1 MLFSLKKHGVL
12 AVQRAA
18 WYSEI
23 SLMEDCVFV
32 SKATPGQEKNQGR
45 VEVLVAAIDQY
56 DEQLP
61 EAMNLRSEAL
71 ICNQCG
77 KDGIHQTSSYG
88 HRVTYYHSSQ
98 RGVGRNRN
106 MGILNATGE
115 ILLFADQDVRY
126 HDDYVSIVEQTF
138 DQYPEADMILFEM
151 ERRNDP
157 RFLRKPNQRECIRV
171 RWYKSLRYGACRVAV
186 RRSSL
191 LKANVFFSLLFGG
204 GAPFAAGE
212 DSLFVMDCVRS
223 GMHVIAVN
231 RSLGVIDQ
239 QPSTWFEDY
248 NEHYFRSKGALYYA
262 LLGKAYPLLIV
273 YYLLRNREEYKG
285 RYGISELISLL
296 RQGKKDFLSYT
307 C

>member
-1 MLFSLKKHGVL
+1 MQSVR
-12 AVQRAA
+12 QRR
-18 WYSEI
+18 
-23 SLMEDCVFV
+23 D
-32 SKATPGQEKNQGR
+32 
-45 VEVLVAAIDQY
+45 
-56 DEQLP
+56 
-61 EAMNLRSEAL
+61 
-71 ICNQCG
+71 
-77 KDGIHQTSSYG
+77 TSNVSYG

-98 RGVGRNRN
+98 RGVGRNRS

-115 ILLFADQDVRY
+115 ICFAVRTFGITTIMF
-126 HDDYVSIVEQTF
+126 IVEQAF
-138 DQYPEADMILFEM
+138 DQYPEADMILF
-151 ERRNDP
+151 NGTSDDP
-157 RFLRKPNQRECIRV
+157 RFLRKPNQRECIR
-171 RWYKSLRYGACRVAV
+171 SGGTSHALRRLSGRG

-296 RQGKKDFLSYT
+296 RQGKKDF
-307 C
+307 